1 MLSRV
6 LMTTS
11 AVFLIGCGAVLNFAP
26 QEVAAQVGVSGGAMA
41 TLVFQVLAGLLMG
54 MGVVN
59 WMSRGNLV
67 GGIYGRAIALGN
79 ALQFVVGAFGLGR
92 AIGTGSPPMLSFLLG
107 AYLLFAAGFLYV
119 MFFGNPVRAQ
129 GAC

>member
-11 AVFLIGCGAVLNFAP
+11 AVFLIGSGAVLNFAP

-54 MGVVN
+54 MGIVN
-59 WMSRGNLV
+59 WMSRGNV
-67 GGIYGRAIALGN
+67 IGGIYGRAILLGN
-79 ALQFVVGAFGLGR
+79 SLQFVVGAFGLAR
-92 AIGTGSPPMLSFLLG
+92 AVGGDAPPVMLALVG
-107 AYLLFAAGFLYV
+107 AYLLFAVGFLYL